1 MNDILNLV
9 VTHKDVLIAACG
21 VVWEIVVRLK
31 PTAKDW
37 SIVNFIKRL
46 NRYYSQQQ
54 SERGDTLKRE
64 GLLIN
69 SLLHFI
75 ECV

>member
-37 SIVNFIKRL
+37 SIVNA
-46 NRYYSQQQ
+46 S
-54 SERGDTLKRE
+54 
-64 GLLIN
+64 
-69 SLLHFI
+69 
-75 ECV
+75 

>member
-9 VTHKDVLIAACG
+9 VTHKDVLIAAAG

-46 NRYYSQQQ
+46 IDIIPNNKPN
-54 SERGDTLKRE
+54 GAT
-64 GLLIN
+64 
-69 SLLHFI
+69 H
-75 ECV
+75 

>member
-9 VTHKDVLIAACG
+9 VIHKDVLIAACG

-37 SIVNFIKRL
+37 SIINFIKRL
-46 NRYYSQQQ
+46 IDIIPNNKTN
-54 SERGDTLKRE
+54 GIT
-64 GLLIN
+64 
-69 SLLHFI
+69 H
-75 ECV
+75 

>member
-21 VVWEIVVRLK
+21 VVLEIVVRLK

-37 SIVNFIKRL
+37 SIVNAIVL
-46 NRYYSQQQ
+46 M
-54 SERGDTLKRE
+54 LKRIVDIIPNNKAN
-64 GLLIN
+64 GAT
-69 SLLHFI
+69 H
-75 ECV
+75 

>member
-46 NRYYSQQQ
+46 IDIIPNNKPN
-54 SERGDTLKRE
+54 GAT
-64 GLLIN
+64 
-69 SLLHFI
+69 H
-75 ECV
+75 

>member
-9 VTHKDVLIAACG
+9 VTHKDVLIAAAG

-37 SIVNFIKRL
+37 SIVNAATNIVMM
-46 NRYYSQQQ
+46 
-54 SERGDTLKRE
+54 LKRIVDIIPNNKAN
-64 GLLIN
+64 GAT
-69 SLLHFI
+69 H
-75 ECV
+75 